1 MLKPRAPLPVSHAM
15 LTNDARVALSPVS
28 GGLVRI
34 KLGGARRPRCAV
46 QARCPNRLSSDG
58 PFAARPRATRSP
70 SWRGL
75 ARGPHGLRSGGER
88 CSTWNLGEPMLAARS
103 RLIGTDDARVAL
115 SPISGRLFRI
125 RLGGLA
131 TQEVPRSRCTLFPVD
146 VMTEPV
152 VAPAARLER
161 PEAAQPRDAP
171 TAGSEHPGSVQA
183 SHRPRP
189 PRWAPLAPASD
200 PTPPVAP
207 V

>member
-1 MLKPRAPLPVSHAM
+1 MQGGA
-15 LTNDARVALSPVS
+15 DARFEPSCTSMRLCGRRIQAQASSASAGVAP
-28 GGLVRI
+28 
-34 KLGGARRPRCAV
+34 GAYRRR
-46 QARCPNRLSSDG
+46 SSCTMADLRDTS
-58 PFAARPRATRSP
+58 FAARPRATRSP
-70 SWRGL
+70 AWRGL
-75 ARGPHGLRSGGER
+75 ARGPQGLRSGGER
-88 CSTWNLGEPMLAARS
+88 CSTWNLAEPMLAARS

-161 PEAAQPRDAP
+161 PEAVQPRDAP

-189 PRWAPLAPASD
+189 PR
-200 PTPPVAP
+200 
-207 V
+207 